1 MYSKGVGQIQ
11 RKVCQRLV
19 SIDCGCSFC
28 PGVPQSCRAPAAG
41 AVWQA
46 CLAASAQSVCNRP
59 PSTLASWASETTH
72 LSIFSLM
79 VFTTLPPFSNYKLQP
94 AFNFFFFFFSLT
106 HILFSYYPQKVT
118 LSFSKLGRYID
129 PLSSFL
135 ILFFPGKLPLSL
147 VTLPGNASAW
157 FV

>member
-59 PSTLASWASETTH
+59 PSPPCL
-72 LSIFSLM
+72 LSAITSY
-79 VFTTLPPFSNYKLQP
+79 SQP
-94 AFNFFFFFFSLT
+94 STSFFFFSLT

>member
-94 AFNFFFFFFSLT
+94 AFNFFFFFLSHT
-106 HILFSYYPQKVT
+106 HTFFLLSPESNSFFLQTWEIHRSSFKLLDFIFPWKVT
-118 LSFSKLGRYID
+118 LESYY
-129 PLSSFL
+129 SS
-135 ILFFPGKLPLSL
+135 
-147 VTLPGNASAW
+147 W
-157 FV
+157 EC